1 MRLNTPD
8 PAYTASR
15 RARNN
20 FKLAI
25 KITLGFLAV
34 MWSVFLFELLLQID
48 LSRFGLR
55 PRDGAGLLG
64 LLTTPLLHGNLSHI
78 VSNSAPL
85 FIGGVAVLFL
95 YPNASLRVLP
105 MLYIG
110 SAALAWTF
118 ARPSLHIGA
127 SGLVYGILAF
137 VFVSGLLRRDL
148 RSVGVSLM
156 IWFMYGSM
164 IWGVLPAGRSMSW
177 ELHASG
183 FLIGVLLALV
193 YRNWDHAPLKR
204 YDWEDEPEPE
214 DDDWL
219 ETGEGDEPWREDWHD
234 DSRG

>member
-8 PAYTASR
+8 PAYTASS
-15 RARNN
+15 RARRN
-20 FKLAI
+20 FALAI

-55 PRDGAGLLG
+55 PREGFGLLG
-64 LLTTPLLHGNLSHI
+64 LLTTPLLHGSLSHI
-78 VSNSAPL
+78 GSNSAPL
-85 FIGGVAVLFL
+85 FIGGVAMLFL
-95 YPNASLRVLP
+95 YPNASLRALP
-105 MLYIG
+105 LLYIG
-110 SAALAWTF
+110 SAALAWIF

-137 VFVSGLLRRDL
+137 VFVSGLIRRDL

-156 IWFMYGSM
+156 IWFLYGSM

-183 FLIGVLLALV
+183 LLIGVLLALAF
-193 YRNWDHAPLKR
+193 RHWDRPPLKR
-204 YDWEDEPEPE
+204 YEWEDEPDFDENKAEPIE
-214 DDDWL
+214 N
-219 ETGEGDEPWREDWHD
+219 DEPWRDDW
-234 DSRG
+234 RR

>member
-1 MRLNTPD
+1 MRLNMPD
-8 PAYTASR
+8 PAYTASS
-15 RARNN
+15 RAKKN
-20 FKLAI
+20 FMLAI

-34 MWSVFLFELLLQID
+34 MWSVFLFEQLLQID

-55 PRDGAGLLG
+55 PREGIGLLG
-64 LLTTPLLHGNLSHI
+64 LITTPLLHGNFSHI
-78 VSNSAPL
+78 GSNSAPL
-85 FIGGVAVLFL
+85 FIGGVAMLFL
-95 YPNASLRVLP
+95 YPNASLRALP

-137 VFVSGLLRRDL
+137 VFVSGLIRRDL

-156 IWFMYGSM
+156 IWFLYGSM

-183 FLIGVLLALV
+183 LMIGVLLALV
-193 YRNWDHAPLKR
+193 YRHWDRPPMKR
-204 YDWEDEPEPE
+204 YDWEDEPEIE
-214 DDDWL
+214 DDWPG
-219 ETGEGDEPWREDWHD
+219 TGEDVEPWRDDWRD
-234 DSRG
+234 DRQ